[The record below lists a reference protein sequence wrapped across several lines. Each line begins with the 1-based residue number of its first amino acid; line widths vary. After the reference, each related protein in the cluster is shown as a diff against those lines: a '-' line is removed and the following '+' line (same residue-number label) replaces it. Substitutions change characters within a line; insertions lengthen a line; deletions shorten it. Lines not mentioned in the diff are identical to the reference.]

1 MRVISRIL
9 IVLGL
14 LVTVVC
20 NLATFYGIR
29 TAISGMID
37 AESAGIA
44 GVARGMSYASYGSV
58 VGLLGCFILIV
69 GLVLA
74 AVSPPAKAAAVA
86 R

>member
-1 MRVISRIL
+1 MISRIL

-14 LVTVVC
+14 LVNVAC

-29 TAISGMID
+29 TAISGMMN

-44 GVARGMSYASYGSV
+44 GVARGMSYASYGCV

-69 GLVLA
+69 GLILA
-74 AVSPPAKAAAVA
+74 AISSPARAAVA

>member
-1 MRVISRIL
+1 MISRIL
-9 IVLGL
+9 IVVGV

-29 TAISGMID
+29 TAISGMMN

-44 GVARGMSYASYGSV
+44 PVARGMSYASYGSV
-58 VGLLGCFILIV
+58 VGLLGCFVLIV
-69 GLVLA
+69 GLILA
-74 AVSPPAKAAAVA
+74 AVGPPARSAVL